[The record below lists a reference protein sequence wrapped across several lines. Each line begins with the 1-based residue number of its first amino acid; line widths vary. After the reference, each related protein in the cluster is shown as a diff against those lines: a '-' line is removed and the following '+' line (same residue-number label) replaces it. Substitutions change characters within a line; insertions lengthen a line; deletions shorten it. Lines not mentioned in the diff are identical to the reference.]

1 MLISTARFYLR
12 PLSVSD
18 VSERYLSWL
27 RDGLA
32 KRFISGAH
40 DTNDMDE
47 LRSYIL
53 QREARDDI
61 LFLGI
66 FTHDGTHIGN
76 LKYEPI
82 DSVRAVAVLG
92 ILIGEAAW
100 RGLGV
105 AGEVISNSANWLR
118 DRRGIR
124 KIVLGVGRDNL
135 PAIRAYKK
143 LGFLEEV
150 HPFVPVDGVV
160 ACSMVLHL

>member
-1 MLISTARFYLR
+1 M
-12 PLSVSD
+12 SVAD

-40 DTNDMDE
+40 GANGMDE
-47 LRSYIL
+47 LRNYVS
-53 QREARDDI
+53 QREARDDL

-76 LKYEPI
+76 IKYEPI
-82 DSVRAVAVLG
+82 DSVREAAVLG

-105 AGEVISNSANWLR
+105 AGEVIGSSANWLR
-118 DRRGIR
+118 DSRGI
-124 KIVLGVGRDNL
+124 KTIVLGVHRDNL
-135 PAIRAYKK
+135 AAIYAYKK
-143 LGFLEEV
+143 LGFVEEV
-150 HPFVPVDGVV
+150 HPLVPVDGVV
-160 ACSMVLHL
+160 ACSMVWHL

>member
-1 MLISTARFYLR
+1 LISTDRFYLR
-12 PLSVSD
+12 PLSVAD

-32 KRFISGAH
+32 KSFISGAH
-40 DTNDMDE
+40 GAHDMDE
-47 LRSYIL
+47 LRSYVS
-53 QREARDDI
+53 QREARDDL

-76 LKYEPI
+76 IKYEPI

-105 AGEVISNSANWLR
+105 AGEVIAPTAKWLR
-118 DRRGIR
+118 DSRGI
-124 KIVLGVGRDNL
+124 KTIVLGVDRDNF
-135 PAIRAYKK
+135 PAIHAYKK
-143 LGFLEEV
+143 VGFMEEV
-150 HPFVPVDGVV
+150 HPLVPVDGVV
-160 ACSMVLHL
+160 ACSMVWHL